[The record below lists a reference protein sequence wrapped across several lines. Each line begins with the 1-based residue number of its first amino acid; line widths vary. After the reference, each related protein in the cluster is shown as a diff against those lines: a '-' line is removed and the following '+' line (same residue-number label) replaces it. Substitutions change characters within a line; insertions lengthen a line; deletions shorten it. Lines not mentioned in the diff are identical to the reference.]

1 MRLNHRLLF
10 WGLGL
15 LSAGLVALAIQQ
27 NWLDRGVMASAW
39 RLWPLVLVA
48 IGLSLILSRTPYAL
62 AGTALSAVVIGTIVG
77 TAIAV
82 GPLIGI
88 SCSSGSEPTELR
100 TSQGSFGSSASLDW
114 QMNCGDLTVNV
125 DSSSGWTAAV
135 ARSNGPN
142 PNVEGSSERL
152 QITSGDSGDFLGGG
166 KERWEIDLPVAT
178 TYAADIQTNAVK
190 ATMNLSGSH
199 FSSFSMQPNAADVRI
214 DFTDGRVSDLDLQL
228 NAGSTV
234 ITTSG
239 GTSLSGQIEENAGS
253 VHLCAPADAAL
264 RITVS
269 GVAFGTNLG
278 ESSLSQD
285 GDTWESSTYANAE
298 HKITLT
304 VHGNAASFDLNPTG
318 GC

>member
-1 MRLNHRLLF
+1 MRMNHRLLF
-10 WGLGL
+10 WGLGF

-27 NWLDRGVMASAW
+27 NLLDRDVMASAW
-39 RLWPLVLVA
+39 RLWPLILVA
-48 IGLSLILSRTPYAL
+48 VGVSLILSRTPYAL
-62 AGTALSAVVIGTIVG
+62 VGTALSAIVIGTIAG

-88 SCSSGSEPTELR
+88 SCSSGSEPTELT
-100 TSQGSFGSSASLDW
+100 TSEGSFASSASLDW
-114 QMNCGDLTVNV
+114 QMNCGDLTVSVN
-125 DSSSGWTAAV
+125 SSSVWTAAV
-135 ARSNGPN
+135 ARTNGPT
-142 PNVEGSSERL
+142 PNVEGSAERL
-152 QITSGDSGDFLGGG
+152 KVTSGDSGDFLAGG
-166 KERWEIDLPVAT
+166 KERWEIGLPVAT

-199 FSSFSMQPNAADVRI
+199 FSSFSIQPNAANVRI
-214 DFTDGRVSDLDLQL
+214 DLTDAGVSDLDLQL
-228 NAGSTV
+228 NAGSSV
-234 ITTSG
+234 ITASN

-253 VHLCAPADAAL
+253 VHLCTPTDAAL

-269 GVAFGTNLG
+269 GIAFGTNLG
-278 ESSLSQD
+278 DSNLSHD
-285 GDTWESSTYANAE
+285 GDTWESSTYTSAE